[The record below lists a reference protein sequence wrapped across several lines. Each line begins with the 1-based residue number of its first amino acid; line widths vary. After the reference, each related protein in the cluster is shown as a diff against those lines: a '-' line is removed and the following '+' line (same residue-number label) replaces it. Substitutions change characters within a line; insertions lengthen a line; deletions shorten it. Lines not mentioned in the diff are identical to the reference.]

1 MGKLA
6 FIDAFSGVSG
16 DMFVAAL
23 LDAGVD
29 AEALRAQIDAL
40 ELPDVSFSV
49 DRVRKGGIAGARF
62 QVRCGGKN
70 AEEHPSTEHRSLSHI
85 LSLIESAR
93 IPVKVKQTASDIFE
107 RLGRAEAM
115 VHGVTV
121 EKVHFHEVGGVDSIV
136 DIVAAAAALLLL
148 DIEEV
153 VCSPLPLGSGTIKCA
168 HGMLPVPGP
177 ATAELVKGIPTMEIG
192 ETGEL
197 TTPTGAAIVAA
208 VASSFGS
215 MPAMTIEAI
224 GYGAGRRDGSQVPN
238 LLRVIV
244 GSGPT
249 VPVQHQTD
257 SVWLLEANLDDAPGE
272 LTGYVCDQLR
282 NAGALDVFLTPIYMK
297 KNRPGVII
305 SAIVDDANCHAAEQL
320 LFHQTTTF
328 GVRRHRCTRSKLARE
343 QLQVQTAWGEV
354 AVKVGRQNGQVV
366 TVSPEFESCRRLS
379 EAKNISVKE
388 VMAAA
393 VAAYHNRSVDSC
405 R

>member
-1 MGKLA
+1 MTPA
-6 FIDAFSGVSG
+6 FLSPPCPPSPAPHSG
-16 DMFVAAL
+16 
-23 LDAGVD
+23 
-29 AEALRAQIDAL
+29 
-40 ELPDVSFSV
+40 
-49 DRVRKGGIAGARF
+49 GG
-62 QVRCGGKN
+62 GGK
-70 AEEHPSTEHRSLSHI
+70 
-85 LSLIESAR
+85 
-93 IPVKVKQTASDIFE
+93 
-107 RLGRAEAM
+107 GR
-115 VHGVTV
+115 G
-121 EKVHFHEVGGVDSIV
+121 
-136 DIVAAAAALLLL
+136 
-148 DIEEV
+148 
-153 VCSPLPLGSGTIKCA
+153 GSGLFAPRK
-168 HGMLPVPGP
+168 
-177 ATAELVKGIPTMEIG
+177 
-192 ETGEL
+192 
-197 TTPTGAAIVAA
+197 
-208 VASSFGS
+208 SS
-215 MPAMTIEAI
+215 
-224 GYGAGRRDGSQVPN
+224 AGRRDGAQVPN